1 MKYSLNPEKRLK
13 AILESPTYRLAQEDL
28 ELLNQN
34 DLRPVRLQLELL
46 KPERVLREQ
55 GIQSTVVVFGSARIV
70 DAASAKAQLDA
81 LDPLSSGQELAR
93 GHRRVGQAFYYEQA
107 RRFAELTKRSTQRRA
122 SSRLLNPDE
131 GHPGRYFRVRNRD
144 SENALSLLTRGRL

>member
-55 GIQSTVVVFGSARIV
+55 GIQSTVVVFGSL
-70 DAASAKAQLDA
+70 ASLM
-81 LDPLSSGQELAR
+81 PLQRKLNWMHWIHYPADRSWLGPIAVSGKHSITNKHAVLQ
-93 GHRRVGQAFYYEQA
+93 
-107 RRFAELTKRSTQRRA
+107 S
-122 SSRLLNPDE
+122 
-131 GHPGRYFRVRNRD
+131 
-144 SENALSLLTRGRL
+144 